1 MYEIGEALIGSGNEV
16 AHVDLLIGTKDSPV
30 GIAFAT
36 GLSQLSF
43 GHTPLLGV
51 IRPNLLAKPAVLIV
65 PKVTVKGLKD
75 ASKIFGPAQTAVAR
89 AVVDSVEEGLFEEDE
104 LDEIVIIAS
113 VFVHPKAKDFRKI
126 YQYNYGATRLAIRR
140 ALKGYPPIKKILKE
154 KDRGKHP
161 IMGFRVQ
168 RLWNPP
174 YLQVA
179 LDMDSLERVE
189 KVVKELPRRERILIE
204 AGTPLIKKFGVDVVQ
219 KIRELRRDAFLVAD
233 LKTLDVSRI
242 EVKIASD
249 STSDAVCISGLS
261 TKESINKAIHE
272 AKKQGIYSYLDM
284 MNVGKPIEV
293 LNSLKFMPD
302 VILMHRNVDY
312 EASKREAGEEIETM
326 WGNLSEIRGKSK
338 ALVAVAGGITPQNT
352 KEALESG
359 ADIIVVG
366 RYIYQSGDPRR
377 ASEDFLAHM
386 PPDADTMRLMLDED
400 EEV

>member
-189 KVVKELPRRERILIE
+189 KV
-204 AGTPLIKKFGVDVVQ
+204 
-219 KIRELRRDAFLVAD
+219 
-233 LKTLDVSRI
+233 
-242 EVKIASD
+242 
-249 STSDAVCISGLS
+249 
-261 TKESINKAIHE
+261 
-272 AKKQGIYSYLDM
+272 
-284 MNVGKPIEV
+284 
-293 LNSLKFMPD
+293 
-302 VILMHRNVDY
+302 
-312 EASKREAGEEIETM
+312 
-326 WGNLSEIRGKSK
+326 
-338 ALVAVAGGITPQNT
+338 
-352 KEALESG
+352 
-359 ADIIVVG
+359 
-366 RYIYQSGDPRR
+366 
-377 ASEDFLAHM
+377 
-386 PPDADTMRLMLDED
+386 
-400 EEV
+400 